1 MSSADLSSELG
12 RRVCPLSFNRVPLGA
27 SKPTGP
33 LSLAH
38 PPPTVAQADALT
50 RLSSLYLPLSDTIN
64 AQLRGGPQPD
74 CSTWSFSKSNCNP
87 DLSCLP
93 NATVRGRASFGAKH
107 QDSERGS
114 LQAKNGAHLRP
125 SAPFPPPRCT
135 CCSRCSR
142 DRSISRSRRA
152 LVAGRR
158 GGRVIW
164 LALVS
169 AGMAGRG
176 AWTDGTQGPGRQR
189 IAALLLHGPFERL
202 AGADSNK
209 SPEHNSNL
217 AMPRFRHVQI
227 LFCGNASMLKRQ
239 ISNVKA
245 EMAGLQYRPVEMPKQ
260 IREPQAALCRGSHP
274 PARRPG
280 IEHTTA
286 LRLPGLEHTTA
297 SRPPGLEQ
305 TTALRP
311 PGLEHSTA
319 LHISAPPRREKITF
333 RLCAKCFV
341 TRSLF
346 VAP

>member
-1 MSSADLSSELG
+1 VGLNQTVLPGVLANRIVIRIFPVSQTQRFAD
-12 RRVCPLSFNRVPLGA
+12 VPHLAPNIRILNEDLCRLRTVRTFVPAHPSPHLDAPVVLGA
-27 SKPTGP
+27 LETDP
-33 LSLAH
+33 
-38 PPPTVAQADALT
+38 
-50 RLSSLYLPLSDTIN
+50 
-64 AQLRGGPQPD
+64 
-74 CSTWSFSKSNCNP
+74 
-87 DLSCLP
+87 
-93 NATVRGRASFGAKH
+93 
-107 QDSERGS
+107 
-114 LQAKNGAHLRP
+114 
-125 SAPFPPPRCT
+125 
-135 CCSRCSR
+135 SR
-142 DRSISRSRRA
+142 DPEGRWLRDGE
-152 LVAGRR
+152 VAGCF
-158 GGRVIW
+158 GW
-164 LALVS
+164 HSFS

-274 PARRPG
+274 SARRPG